1 MQYIFLQPAN
11 TRFKWELQVAITSL
25 RDNDVLM
32 SDIHLVFIREKADV
46 PKFFE
51 DNYGCHTYVYADNRD
66 GQ

>member
-32 SDIHLVFIREKADV
+32 SDIHLVFIRV
-46 PKFFE
+46 P
-51 DNYGCHTYVYADNRD
+51 
-66 GQ
+66 